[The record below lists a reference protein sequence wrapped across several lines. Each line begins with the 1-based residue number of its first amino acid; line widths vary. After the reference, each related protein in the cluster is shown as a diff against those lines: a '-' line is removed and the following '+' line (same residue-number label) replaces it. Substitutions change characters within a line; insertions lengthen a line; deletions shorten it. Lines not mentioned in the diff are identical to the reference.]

1 MLTRRLVTL
10 FSVTAVS
17 LSAMA
22 ASNTASAAPP
32 SAPTSLAVAG
42 QTITWVDQAIDET
55 GFVIERCTGGG
66 CTAFGQIATVAAGV
80 TSYTDTFMVTGTNRY
95 RVRAFN
101 ADGSSAYSNLAEQIT
116 FGVGQVFAVATA
128 TPVSGTAPLT
138 VSFDGSVSADLM
150 GAPATSHTWRFGDD
164 QSASGSAVSHTYTQP
179 GVYAASLRVTGG
191 TFGGADSTAVLI
203 TVTAPPLVAP
213 SNLVATSPSRGR
225 VVLSWSNQPSSATS
239 LAVERCKG
247 STCTI
252 FVRIATVSPTTTS
265 YTDATVNRG
274 TTYSYRIAA
283 TDGIATVFS
292 NRAVVTVRK

>member
-10 FSVTAVS
+10 FSVTAASLGVMTVS
-17 LSAMA
+17 S
-22 ASNTASAAPP
+22 TVSAAPP
-32 SAPTSLAVAG
+32 SAPSGLTVANY
-42 QTITWVDQAIDET
+42 TISWVDQSVDET

-66 CTAFGQIATVAAGV
+66 CTAFGQIATVGAGV

-101 ADGSSAYSNLAEQIT
+101 ADGPSTYSNIAEQIT
-116 FGVGQVFAVATA
+116 FGVGQVFAVATG
-128 TPVSGTAPLT
+128 TPVSGMAPLT
-138 VSFDGSVSADLM
+138 VSFDGSASADLM

-164 QSASGSAVSHTYTQP
+164 QSATGAVVSHTYTQP

-247 STCTI
+247 STCTN
-252 FVRIATVSPTTTS
+252 FVRIATVAPTTS
-265 YTDATVNRG
+265 GYTDTTVSRG
-274 TTYSYRIAA
+274 ATYSYRIAA
-283 TDGIATVFS
+283 TDGIATVYS
-292 NRAVVTVRK
+292 NRAVVTARK